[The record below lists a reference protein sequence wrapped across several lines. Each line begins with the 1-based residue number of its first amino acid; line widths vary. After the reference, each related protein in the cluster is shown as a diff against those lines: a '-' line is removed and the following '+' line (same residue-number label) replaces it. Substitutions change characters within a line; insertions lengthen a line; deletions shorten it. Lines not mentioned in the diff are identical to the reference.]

1 MVIPKI
7 GITNVQLI
15 KDTFATRKQY
25 HLKLST
31 HKFIIL
37 NFQLLKK
44 LATRKI
50 KFLNFQL
57 VKHNLQ
63 QKNYLFKFS
72 TRKKHLATYKSNL
85 QLVVLFPTRKIN
97 FQLVK
102 LFFNS

>member
-7 GITNVQLI
+7 GIINVQLV
-15 KDTFATRKQY
+15 KDTFATRKHY

-44 LATRKI
+44 LSTRKI
-50 KFLNFQL
+50 KFLNFQP

-63 QKNYLFKFS
+63 QKNYL
-72 TRKKHLATYKSNL
+72 
-85 QLVVLFPTRKIN
+85 N

-102 LFFNS
+102 SISQLTKATCNS